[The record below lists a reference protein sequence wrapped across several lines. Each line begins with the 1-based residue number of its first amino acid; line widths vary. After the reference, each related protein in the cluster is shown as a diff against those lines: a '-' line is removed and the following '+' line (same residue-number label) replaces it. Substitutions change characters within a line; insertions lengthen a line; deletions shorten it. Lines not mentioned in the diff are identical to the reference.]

1 MSFSQTLKDL
11 AHKYTQEY
19 EESEAKVR
27 WIPIHL
33 AQNSEEPST
42 LALMDLVV
50 KKMQEDTLIMLTHH
64 SAVFTS
70 DFLNRIRMNT
80 IQGWQV
86 SLRDL
91 SI

>member
-1 MSFSQTLKDL
+1 MSSLQTLKDL
-11 AHKYTQEY
+11 VNKFTEEY

-27 WIPIHL
+27 WIPIHM
-33 AQNSEEPST
+33 AQNSEQPST
-42 LALMDLVV
+42 LALLDLVV

-70 DFLNRIRMNT
+70 DFLNRVRMNT

-86 SLRDL
+86 SLP
-91 SI
+91 